1 MNRNDFLQA
10 VREKLK
16 GLSEEDINKALE
28 FYEEAISDRME
39 EGLTEDQAVAAIGT
53 PDEIANQIM
62 MDMPLPKLMK
72 AQAKAKPKKSF
83 KAWEIV
89 LLVLGFPLWF
99 PLVLTAGILALTFVI
114 VLAVLVIA
122 FFIIVAALGFAGIVT
137 LVASITALI
146 MGGGTAIVMQMG
158 VAVFAMGLAM
168 LLFFPAK
175 ALTVWM
181 IELVGKFSKWIK
193 GKIISRKNKEA

>member
-53 PDEIANQIM
+53 PDEIANQIL
-62 MDMPLPKLMK
+62 MDTPLPKLVK
-72 AQAKAKPKKSF
+72 AKAKSKPKKSF
-83 KAWEIV
+83 KVWEIV
-89 LLVLGFPLWF
+89 LLVLGFPIWF
-99 PLVLTAGILALTFVI
+99 PLILTAGILALTLVI
-114 VLAVLVIA
+114 VLAVLAIA
-122 FFIIVAALGFAGIVT
+122 FFIVVAAFGFAGIVT
-137 LVASITALI
+137 LIASIVAIFT
-146 MGGGTAIVMQMG
+146 GGGSAIVFQIG
-158 VAVFAMGLAM
+158 VSLIAMGIAM
-168 LLFFPAK
+168 LMFFPAK
-175 ALTVWM
+175 GLALWM

-193 GKIISRKNKEA
+193 GKIINRKSTEG